1 MTDKADD
8 TLDPIEAG
16 DYNADFST
24 RVVIRPKDFS
34 WAETG
39 MPGVEYKLFEACC
52 QPYPR
57 RTLLLRC
64 QPGSVID
71 VQDARLEV
79 EFFVLDG
86 QITDDQ
92 GAYPVGTYVRNPD
105 GSAHAHSE
113 SSAGRQHEPTARAR
127 IERKSGRQRPDP
139 TDARSDIAC
148 FCCS

>member
-113 SSAGRQHEPTARAR
+113 MGCTVFVKLSQIHEDDQQHR
-127 IERKSGRQRPDP
+127 IIDTRRESRWLPG
-139 TDARSDIAC
+139 
-148 FCCS
+148 